1 DDTVIEA
8 GGEGSP
14 EPHTLFIAER
24 GGGGV
29 QLLGS
34 PRLNL
39 VFNAPQPLIDAL
51 WTLLY
56 GPRDPRPP
64 PAPPHTT
71 RRSPRPRP
79 GHPRLNLVFNAPQ
92 PLIDALWTL
101 LYGPRDP
108 GPPPAPENTTS
119 SSAGNGAGNDAGNDV
134 PATATP

>member
-1 DDTVIEA
+1 EQRPWAWRLDDTVIEA

-39 VFNAPQPLIDAL
+39 VFNAPP
-51 WTLLY
+51 
-56 GPRDPRPP
+56 
-64 PAPPHTT
+64 
-71 RRSPRPRP
+71 
-79 GHPRLNLVFNAPQ
+79 